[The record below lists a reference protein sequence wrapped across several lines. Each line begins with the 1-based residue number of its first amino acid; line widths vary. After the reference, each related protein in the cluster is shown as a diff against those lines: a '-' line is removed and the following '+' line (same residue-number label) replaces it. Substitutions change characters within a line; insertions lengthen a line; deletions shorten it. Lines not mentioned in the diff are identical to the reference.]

1 MQALHRR
8 ACPVDPLLET
18 LRQAQDR
25 HTGFHIHN
33 EGKVVANDTEG
44 RERLARYI
52 IRPPVFLER
61 LAYDREGQQ
70 VFYQGKDQTST
81 YDPLDF
87 LAYVSL
93 HIPDK
98 GEQLLRYYG
107 WYSNKSRGLR
117 KKDKRQPSPIP
128 PVEEDLTHYQKQCRS
143 AWVRLIRKIYE
154 VDPLCPKCHHIMRI
168 IAFIENDTTIQRILK
183 HLGLWET
190 RSHSPPSSNYI

>member
-1 MQALHRR
+1 MEIFQHKVFRM
-8 ACPVDPLLET
+8 LLKEGLIT
-18 LRQAQDR
+18 EERVRLILSWR

-52 IRPPVFLER
+52 IRPPVSLER

-98 GEQLLRYYG
+98 GHCL
-107 WYSNKSRGLR
+107 
-117 KKDKRQPSPIP
+117 
-128 PVEEDLTHYQKQCRS
+128 H
-143 AWVRLIRKIYE
+143 
-154 VDPLCPKCHHIMRI
+154 
-168 IAFIENDTTIQRILK
+168 
-183 HLGLWET
+183 
-190 RSHSPPSSNYI
+190 